1 MDMSNTTWDK
11 AYLGVLAVIIGTFLI
26 LFFVEGDSTAQKV
39 AQKIM
44 VPVLSVILLG
54 GVILQKKLQKSKEND
69 LVS

>member
-1 MDMSNTTWDK
+1 MSNTTWDK
-11 AYLGVLAVIIGTFLI
+11 AYLGVLAVIIGVFVI

-54 GVILQKKLQKSKEND
+54 GVVLQKKLQKSKEND

>member
-1 MDMSNTTWDK
+1 MSNTTWDK
-11 AYLGVLAVIIGTFLI
+11 AYLGVLTIIIGAFVF

-54 GVILQKKLQKSKEND
+54 GVVLQKKLQKSKEND
-69 LVS
+69 LTSQ